1 MNAIEQS
8 RENFQNLSD
17 SRQNAVV
24 REARKFIREN
34 PGSADNNGFWQRLS
48 ARQVLET
55 AQEAKNA

>member
-8 RENFQNLSD
+8 RENLQNLST
-17 SRQNAVV
+17 SRRNTLI

-34 PGSADNNGFWQRLS
+34 PGSADHNGFWQRLS

-55 AQEAKNA
+55 AHEAKNA